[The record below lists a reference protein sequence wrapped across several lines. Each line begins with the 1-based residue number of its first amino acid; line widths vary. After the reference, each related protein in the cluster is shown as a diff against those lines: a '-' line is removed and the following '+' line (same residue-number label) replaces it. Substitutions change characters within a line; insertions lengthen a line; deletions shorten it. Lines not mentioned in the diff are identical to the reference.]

1 MRYFK
6 DRWRQLVGVVRQEV
20 QAHFSAS
27 EACQRKMTHTC
38 LEAMYEMYKS
48 FLEALNSQD
57 EAVRAVVSEGP
68 SLQTLAYELR
78 EMAAT

>member
-1 MRYFK
+1 M
-6 DRWRQLVGVVRQEV
+6 VGVIRQEV

-27 EACQRKMTHTC
+27 EACQRDMTHTC
-38 LEAMYEMYKS
+38 LEAMYEMYKT
-48 FLEALNSQD
+48 FLETLNAQR

-78 EMAAT
+78 EMAAS